1 MTEEKLKEIIDTL
14 SELKEDMGVPKN
26 IKNRI
31 NHIIEILNQDLD
43 LSISVNKV
51 SSELDEILDDTNI
64 QSYTR
69 MQILNIVSLLETIQI
84 N

>member
-69 MQILNIVSLLETIQI
+69 MQILNIISLLETIQI

>member
-64 QSYTR
+64 QSYT
-69 MQILNIVSLLETIQI
+69 
-84 N
+84 